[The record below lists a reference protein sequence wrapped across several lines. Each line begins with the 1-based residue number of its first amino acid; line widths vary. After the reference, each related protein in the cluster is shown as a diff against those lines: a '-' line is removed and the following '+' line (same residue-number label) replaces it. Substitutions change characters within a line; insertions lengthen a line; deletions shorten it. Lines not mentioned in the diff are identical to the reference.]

1 MSRLPII
8 GGDYDAWGTV
18 LNDFLGVAHNS
29 DGSIVAGA
37 VDAAD
42 VVNTPAGDISAT
54 NVQDALNQLD
64 TNKVDS
70 GDVLTPDGTTLEQSG
85 ATLRLRQPI
94 STFIEITEMAAP
106 AAPAAN
112 SARLFCRDNGGK
124 TELCVMFSDGS
135 IQQIKI
141 QP

>member
-1 MSRLPII
+1 VARLPVVNSD
-8 GGDYDAWGTV
+8 GDAWGTL
-18 LNDFLGVAHNS
+18 LNEFLGVAHQA
-29 DGSIVAGA
+29 DGTI
-37 VDAAD
+37 DAAD
-42 VVNTPAGDISAT
+42 IGNTPAGDITAT
-54 NVQDALNQLD
+54 DVQDALNQLD

-70 GDVLTPDGTTLEQSG
+70 GDVLSPDGATLEQSG

-94 STFIEITEMAAP
+94 ATFIEITEMAAP
-106 AAPAAN
+106 SAPAAN
-112 SARLFCRDNGGK
+112 NARLFVRDTGGK

>member
-1 MSRLPII
+1 MPYIPNTRIEI
-8 GGDYDAWGTV
+8 T
-18 LNDFLGVAHNS
+18 
-29 DGSIVAGA
+29 GA
-37 VDAAD
+37 SSSSEIA
-42 VVNTPAGDISAT
+42 NIPAGDISAT

-70 GDVLTPDGTTLEQSG
+70 GDVLTPDGATLEQSG
-85 ATLRLRQPI
+85 INLQLKRPI
-94 STFIEITEMAAP
+94 TTYIEITEMTAP

-112 SARLFCRDNGGK
+112 NARLFCRDNAGK

-135 IQQIKI
+135 VQMIKA

>member
-1 MSRLPII
+1 MSRLPVV
-8 GGDYDAWGTV
+8 GGDANSWGTV
-18 LNDFLGVAHNS
+18 LNDFLSVSINA
-29 DGSIVAGA
+29 DGTIDAG
-37 VDAAD
+37 DIS
-42 VVNTPAGDISAT
+42 NTPAGDITAT
-54 NVQDALNQLD
+54 TVQDALNQLD

-70 GDVLTPDGTTLEQSG
+70 GDVLSPDGATLEQSG

-94 STFIEITEMAAP
+94 TTFIEITEMTAP

-112 SARLFCRDNGGK
+112 NARLFCRDNGGK

-135 IQQIKI
+135 VQMIKA